1 MWRAAWEELV
11 LEERIPMDV
20 PFFFLPPFFAPPL
33 QFPGKDVYLFTGRRA
48 IQQREREKERQNRSS
63 YVMSFS
69 FSVPLVPSL
78 PPFLPPSVFLYF
90 PSSLHPCCVF
100 LLSRLLSHCWTI
112 SPVCVSVCGS
122 IFGPSKATK
131 HSLLS
136 CSCSF
141 SLFLFS
147 SSAAIW
153 HWVRA
158 YRKCKLW
165 WPLRI
170 VEKPARLTCFHVWCA
185 FNPSWY
191 SGEAAGMHILKTL
204 CPLRDISLL
213 LDYSQQPTFI

>member
-20 PFFFLPPFFAPPL
+20 PFFFSPLFLLLPYNFL
-33 QFPGKDVYLFTGRRA
+33 EKTSICSLEDELYS
-48 IQQREREKERQNRSS
+48 REKERQNRSS